1 MIRISG
7 PRGQQQD
14 DSAGT
19 GPGLPRRALRLVRS
33 RPRGP
38 VTAAVACVLLLGA
51 PLTLVTGCQPS
62 SGSGKSTGTGTHA
75 HASTR
80 TTPRDKPPAVPV
92 GQPNSPTTRTPGGS
106 SAYRITIRNERGAI
120 EPSASYT
127 AQVPVLAGPDA
138 AVVRRV
144 NAAIAEYVSQ
154 EKTRT
159 AHETL
164 TLTAGDPH
172 VGARVLAL
180 SFGGDRYPPGAA
192 HPSELA
198 SGLVFDLRTGDR
210 VTIEDVFTSTDA
222 GLRRLEPVVRAELER
237 RFPDGPT
244 GGVTDP
250 LPANY
255 QQFVV
260 NPKGLVVIVTELPH
274 VLGPQSVLVPWSS
287 LDGLVRP
294 ELAEILRS

>member
-1 MIRISG
+1 M
-7 PRGQQQD
+7 
-14 DSAGT
+14 
-19 GPGLPRRALRLVRS
+19 
-33 RPRGP
+33 
-38 VTAAVACVLLLGA
+38 GA
-51 PLTLVTGCQPS
+51 PLTLLTACQPS
-62 SGSGKSTGTGTHA
+62 SGSGSSSGKSAGSHA
-75 HASTR
+75 GAHPTAR
-80 TTPRDKPPAVPV
+80 EKPPVVPAD
-92 GQPNSPTTRTPGGS
+92 QPRSPATRAPGGP
-106 SAYRITIRNERGAI
+106 SAYRITVRNEQGSI
-120 EPSASYT
+120 EPNASYT
-127 AQVPVLAGPDA
+127 AAVPVLTGPDA
-138 AVVRRV
+138 TVVRRV
-144 NAAIAEYVSQ
+144 NVAIAAYVDQ
-154 EKTRT
+154 EKAHT

-172 VGARVLAL
+172 VGTRVLAL

-222 GLRRLEPVVRAELER
+222 GLRRLESVVRPELER

-260 NPKGLVVIVTELPH
+260 NPKGLVVIVTELPY